1 MAFRK
6 QDSDYET
13 ILDLKAEI
21 RSANGDIEALMSQ
34 LLNREKEF
42 ETARKALLRR
52 ADSPRNITS
61 RPQLVVKAKEAASSK
76 QRCDLIVHSLM
87 HKVRAPGLNA
97 QDWTDVE
104 GALRGARKAG

>member
-13 ILDLKAEI
+13 ELDLKAEL
-21 RSANGDIEALMSQ
+21 RAAGGDVETLVGQ

-42 ETARKALLRR
+42 EVARKSLLRR

-61 RPQLVVKAKEAASSK
+61 RPQLVAKAKEAAGSK

-87 HKVRAPGLNA
+87 HKLRAPGLSGE
-97 QDWTDVE
+97 DWSTVE
-104 GALRGARKAG
+104 RALRSARKAG